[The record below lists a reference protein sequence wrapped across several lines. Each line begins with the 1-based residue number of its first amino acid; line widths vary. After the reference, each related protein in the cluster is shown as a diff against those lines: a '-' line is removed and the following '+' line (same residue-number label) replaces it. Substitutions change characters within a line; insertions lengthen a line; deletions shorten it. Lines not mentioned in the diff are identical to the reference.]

1 MFRVPGTCIDVDG
14 AGVLFRG
21 PSGAGK
27 SDLALRLIDAGA
39 GLVADDVVELR
50 RDGQRLVASA
60 PVAIA
65 GLLEVRGFGPTAV
78 PSVAESDLV
87 LLVDLVP
94 PEAIERLP
102 APTYATLL
110 GLRRP
115 VLELTPF
122 EASAVAKVRLTARA
136 ARAGDLWSAVA
147 IAAHSLR

>member
-39 GLVADDVVELR
+39 RLVADDVVELR
-50 RDGQRLVASA
+50 RDGPRLVASA
-60 PVAIA
+60 PAAIA

-87 LLVDLVP
+87 LVVDLVP

-102 APTYATLL
+102 APAYATLL

-115 VLELTPF
+115 TLELAPF
-122 EASAVAKVRLTARA
+122 EASAVARVRLIAHA
-136 ARAGDLWSAVA
+136 ACTGDPWSAVA
-147 IAAHSLR
+147 LAARPLR